1 MSGHLG
7 ASRGTQGYVGG
18 MAEEAASAGGADVT
32 LGAAEV
38 EDLPRRPGPVARVRA
53 RRFEPGSAA
62 GVPREDQLATEEPL
76 EVRVGARR
84 VAVTMRTPGADFEL
98 AVGWLLSEGLL
109 TGHRDV
115 RAVRYCTDVEL
126 EPDERFNVVTVDLVD
141 PAMEEGAEGGTR
153 PFLVSSACGV
163 CGRETLD
170 DLHLRGYHRAPD
182 GVRLDPALLARLPER
197 LSERQS
203 VFERTG
209 GLHAA
214 GLFDAIS
221 GEPLVVREDVGRHN
235 AVDKVVGWALL
246 GDRLPLHGHVL
257 VVSGRASYELCQKAV
272 GAGVDALV
280 AVSAPS
286 SMAVSVAREFGLTLA
301 AFARAGRITVYAGE
315 DRLATP

>member
-1 MSGHLG
+1 
-7 ASRGTQGYVGG
+7 
-18 MAEEAASAGGADVT
+18 MAEEAVEPSGTDVT
-32 LGAAEV
+32 AEAAV
-38 EDLPRRPGPVARVRA
+38 TDLPRRPGPVTRVRA
-53 RRFEPGSAA
+53 RRFEPGAG

-76 EVRVGARR
+76 EIRLGSRR

-115 RAVRYCTDVEL
+115 RGVRYCTDVEL

-141 PAMEEGAEGGTR
+141 PAADDGESGAR

-182 GVRLDPALLARLPER
+182 GPRLDPALLAALPGRLG
-197 LSERQS
+197 ERQS

-214 GLFDAIS
+214 GLFDAVS
-221 GEPLVVREDVGRHN
+221 GDAVVVREDVGRHN

-246 GDRLPLHGHVL
+246 ENRLPLHGHVL

-286 SMAVSVAREFGLTLA
+286 SLAVKVAREFGLTLA
-301 AFARAGRITVYAGE
+301 AFARAGRVTVYAGE
-315 DRLATP
+315 DRLAEG

>member
-1 MSGHLG
+1 
-7 ASRGTQGYVGG
+7 
-18 MAEEAASAGGADVT
+18 MAEEAAGAGGTDGAGET
-32 LGAAEV
+32 LSTHEQ
-38 EDLPRRPGPVARVRA
+38 PRRPGPVTRVRV

-62 GVPREDQLATEEPL
+62 VSREDQLATEEPL
-76 EVRVGARR
+76 EIRMGDRR

-109 TGHRDV
+109 TGHDDV
-115 RAVRYCTDVEL
+115 RGVRYCTDVEL
-126 EPDERFNVVTVDLVD
+126 EPDERFNVVTVDLAD
-141 PAMEEGAEGGTR
+141 PGTDTGGTR

-170 DLHLRGYHRAPD
+170 DLHGRGYAKAPL
-182 GVRLDPALLARLPER
+182 GPPLDPRLLARLPER
-197 LSERQS
+197 LGERQS

-214 GLFDAIS
+214 GLFDATT
-221 GEPLVVREDVGRHN
+221 GEPVVVREDVGRHN

-246 GDRLPLHGHVL
+246 ADRLPLNGHVL

-272 GAGVDALV
+272 GAGVLALV

-286 SMAVSVAREFGLTLA
+286 SLAVRVAREFGLTLA
-301 AFARAGRITVYAGE
+301 AFARAGRVTVYAGE
-315 DRLATP
+315 ERLATPSQTPPQPEPEPAT

>member
-1 MSGHLG
+1 
-7 ASRGTQGYVGG
+7 
-18 MAEEAASAGGADVT
+18 MAEIAAGAGGTDGAGGTLADQVP
-32 LGAAEV
+32 V
-38 EDLPRRPGPVARVRA
+38 DDQPRRPGPVTRVRTV
-53 RRFEPGSAA
+53 RFEPGGG
-62 GVPREDQLATEEPL
+62 GVPREDHLATEEPL
-76 EVRVGARR
+76 EVRVGQRR

-109 TGHRDV
+109 SGHGDV
-115 RAVRYCTDVEL
+115 RGVRYCTDVEL

-141 PAMEEGAEGGTR
+141 PAADPGGSR

-170 DLHLRGYHRAPD
+170 DLHGRGYHQAPL
-182 GVRLDPALLARLPER
+182 GPPLDPLLLASLPER
-197 LSERQS
+197 LGERQS

-214 GLFDAIS
+214 GLFDAVT

-246 GDRLPLHGHVL
+246 ADRLPLHDHVL

-272 GAGVDALV
+272 GAGVVALV

-286 SMAVSVAREFGLTLA
+286 SLAVKVAREFGLTLG
-301 AFARAGRITVYAGE
+301 AFARAGRVTVYAGQE
-315 DRLATP
+315 RLAP

>member
-1 MSGHLG
+1 VTVG
-7 ASRGTQGYVGG
+7 AGV
-18 MAEEAASAGGADVT
+18 AD
-32 LGAAEV
+32 E
-38 EDLPRRPGPVARVRA
+38 LPRRPGPVTRVRA
-53 RRFEPGSAA
+53 KRFEPGTA
-62 GVPREDQLATEEPL
+62 GIPREDQLATEEPL
-76 EVRVGARR
+76 EVRIGSRR

-98 AVGWLLSEGLL
+98 AVGWLLGEGLL
-109 TGHRDV
+109 HGHADV
-115 RAVRYCTDVEL
+115 RAVRYCTDAEL
-126 EPDERFNVVTVDLVD
+126 EPDERFNVVTVDLAD
-141 PAMEEGAEGGTR
+141 PSADDVEAGTR

-182 GVRLDPALLARLPER
+182 GPLLDPAMLASLPER
-197 LSERQS
+197 LGERQS

-214 GLFDAIS
+214 GLFDAAS
-221 GEPLVVREDVGRHN
+221 GEPVVVREDVGRHN

-246 GDRLPLHGHVL
+246 ADRLPLHGHVL

-286 SMAVSVAREFGLTLA
+286 SLAVKVAREFGLTLA
-301 AFARAGRITVYAGE
+301 AFARAGRVTVYAGE
-315 DRLATP
+315 DRLTAT

>member
-1 MSGHLG
+1 
-7 ASRGTQGYVGG
+7 
-18 MAEEAASAGGADVT
+18 MAEQPVPSGADGT
-32 LGAAEV
+32 PGPGAAG
-38 EDLPRRPGPVARVRA
+38 DLPRRPGPVTRVRA
-53 RRFEPGSAA
+53 RRFEPGSA
-62 GVPREDQLATEEPL
+62 GIPREDQLATEEPL
-76 EVRVGARR
+76 EVRVGTRR

-98 AVGWLLSEGLL
+98 AAGWLLSEGLL
-109 TGHRDV
+109 HGHADV
-115 RAVRYCTDVEL
+115 SGVRYCTDVEL
-126 EPDERFNVVTVDLVD
+126 EPDERFNVVTVDLTD
-141 PAMEEGAEGGTR
+141 PAADDGETGAR

-182 GVRLDPALLARLPER
+182 GPLLDPVWLASLPER
-197 LSERQS
+197 LGERQS

-214 GLFDAIS
+214 GLFDVRT
-221 GEPLVVREDVGRHN
+221 GEVVVVREDVGRHN

-286 SMAVSVAREFGLTLA
+286 SLAVRVAKEFGLTLA
-301 AFARAGRITVYAGE
+301 AFARAGRVTVYAGE
-315 DRLATP
+315 DRISGG

>member
-1 MSGHLG
+1 MAEQPAVSGADGTAG
-7 ASRGTQGYVGG
+7 ASG
-18 MAEEAASAGGADVT
+18 
-32 LGAAEV
+32 GAAEAAV
-38 EDLPRRPGPVARVRA
+38 TDVTTALPRRPGPVTRVRA
-53 RRFEPGSAA
+53 RRFEAGSA

-76 EVRVGARR
+76 EVRLGSRR

-109 TGHRDV
+109 AGHGDV
-115 RAVRYCTDVEL
+115 SAVRYCTDVEL
-126 EPDERFNVVTVDLVD
+126 EPDERFNVVTVDLAD
-141 PAMEEGAEGGTR
+141 PAADDGETGSR

-182 GVRLDPALLARLPER
+182 GAVLDPVWLASLPER
-197 LSERQS
+197 LSERQT

-214 GLFDAIS
+214 GLFDVRTGDAV
-221 GEPLVVREDVGRHN
+221 VVREDVGRHN

-246 GDRLPLHGHVL
+246 ADRLPLHGHVL

-286 SMAVSVAREFGLTLA
+286 SLAVRVAREFGLTLA
-301 AFARAGRITVYAGE
+301 AFARGGRVTVYAGE
-315 DRLATP
+315 DRVRGA

>member
-1 MSGHLG
+1 
-7 ASRGTQGYVGG
+7 
-18 MAEEAASAGGADVT
+18 
-32 LGAAEV
+32 
-38 EDLPRRPGPVARVRA
+38 
-53 RRFEPGSAA
+53 
-62 GVPREDQLATEEPL
+62 
-76 EVRVGARR
+76 
-84 VAVTMRTPGADFEL
+84 
-98 AVGWLLSEGLL
+98 
-109 TGHRDV
+109 
-115 RAVRYCTDVEL
+115 
-126 EPDERFNVVTVDLVD
+126 VTVDLVD
-141 PAMEEGAEGGTR
+141 PGLDEGAEAGTR

-182 GVRLDPALLARLPER
+182 GPLLDPALLAGLPER
-197 LSERQS
+197 LGERQT

-214 GLFDAIS
+214 GLFDAVT

-272 GAGVDALV
+272 GAGVEALV

-286 SMAVSVAREFGLTLA
+286 SLAVKVAREFGLTLA
-301 AFARAGRITVYAGE
+301 AFTRAGRVTVYSGE

>member
-1 MSGHLG
+1 
-7 ASRGTQGYVGG
+7 V
-18 MAEEAASAGGADVT
+18 
-32 LGAAEV
+32 
-38 EDLPRRPGPVARVRA
+38 
-53 RRFEPGSAA
+53 RRFEPGAD

-76 EVRVGARR
+76 EIRVGARR

-109 TGHRDV
+109 SGHGDV
-115 RAVRYCTDVEL
+115 RGVRYCTDVEL

-141 PAMEEGAEGGTR
+141 PAADPGGSR

-170 DLHLRGYHRAPD
+170 DLRGRGYARAPL
-182 GVRLDPALLARLPER
+182 GPPLDPHMLAGLPER
-197 LSERQS
+197 LGERQS

-214 GLFDAIS
+214 GLFDAVT
-221 GEPLVVREDVGRHN
+221 GEPVVVREDVGRHN

-246 GDRLPLHGHVL
+246 ADRLPLGGHVL

-272 GAGVDALV
+272 GAGVVGLV

-286 SMAVSVAREFGLTLA
+286 SLAVQVAREFGLTLA
-301 AFARAGRITVYAGE
+301 AFARAGRVTVYAGE
-315 DRLATP
+315 ERLAT